1 MKFHVMAKGDRTVGD
16 GDHYACVD
24 IPDAA
29 EDAEYLSFVREKL
42 TTCFSYIFDAKPWV
56 LTDEEYQKE
65 IVDESQKD

>member
-1 MKFHVMAKGDRTVGD
+1 MKFHIISPGDRTTGD

-29 EDAEYLSFVREKL
+29 EDAEYVSFARHEL
-42 TTCFSYIFDAKPWV
+42 QLCFDALFDSRARV

-65 IVDESQKD
+65 ITDEN

>member
-1 MKFHVMAKGDRTVGD
+1 MARGDRTVGD

-29 EDAEYLSFVREKL
+29 EDADYLAFVRIELKK
-42 TTCFSYIFDAKPWV
+42 CFAYIFDSKPQV

-65 IVDESQKD
+65 NADESQGD

>member
-1 MKFHVMAKGDRTVGD
+1 MKFHIMARGDRTTGD

-29 EDAEYLSFVREKL
+29 EDAEYLSFVRDEL
-42 TTCFSYIFDAKPWV
+42 TKSFTYIFDSKPQV

-65 IVDESQKD
+65 IAS